1 MTKGPFKLRSGN
13 TTPFKQMGS
22 MMANLKGLV
31 TKDMG
36 ESFRKGLTG
45 EKEGLSLSKTKKGS
59 LADGG
64 KDLLT
69 GGKTVKEVASKA
81 PEKAPEKD
89 AAKKAAR
96 KEKMSEIG
104 KALVDTGTAI
114 SRSDLAG
121 GRGGI
126 IDNYDQIQKEKK
138 SKALE
143 DKSQSILNT
152 YRELSNKQT
161 MKDFDEALVEKNKTS
176 ASESHVASDMNPT
189 IPKETAAEKYK
200 NPSND
205 V

>member
-1 MTKGPFKLRSGN
+1 MTKGPFK
-13 TTPFKQMGS
+13 QMGS
-22 MMANLKGLV
+22 SPAKEINIEEEPSA
-31 TKDMG
+31 DWW
-36 ESFRKGLTG
+36 ESSPGVDKTDLTRKERSIRKKTM
-45 EKEGLSLSKTKKGS
+45 KEAGTYKGS
-59 LADGG
+59 
-64 KDLLT
+64 DLQKRT
-69 GGKTVKEVASKA
+69 KA
-81 PEKAPEKD
+81 K
-89 AAKKAAR
+89 R

-152 YRELSNKQT
+152 YRELNNRQT

-176 ASESHVASDMNPT
+176 ASESHVANSDMNTT
-189 IPKETAAEKYK
+189 IPKNQTAAEKYK
-200 NPSND
+200 NVDYGTNKYTGEKYLTIEELYAQSKKNQ
-205 V
+205 

>member
-1 MTKGPFKLRSGN
+1 MGFKLRSGN
-13 TTPFKQMGS
+13 GVPFKEMGS
-22 MMANLKGLV
+22 IEPMEKVGMEKLDTPKLSDKPIGT
-31 TKDMG
+31 TKTF
-36 ESFRKGLTG
+36 EETSAEIKT
-45 EKEGLSLSKTKKGS
+45 EK
-59 LADGG
+59 
-64 KDLLT
+64 KD
-69 GGKTVKEVASKA
+69 
-81 PEKAPEKD
+81 
-89 AAKKAAR
+89 AKKAAR

-104 KALVDTGTAI
+104 KALVETGTAI

-176 ASESHVASDMNPT
+176 ASESHVANSDMNT
-189 IPKETAAEKYK
+189 TTDTRTAAEKYK
-200 NPSND
+200 NPDGSFMT
-205 V
+205 VEQQKKKYG